1 MVTLAKCLKN
11 VYNSNIMEKITQKT
25 DLTYPMRINRYLALN
40 NVCSRREGDALIE
53 KGVVLI
59 NGKKAKIGD
68 KVNENDV
75 VSVNS
80 KIAGA
85 MKKYVYFAFNKPRGI
100 VTHSPKDGQRSIKDI
115 TYSADDVF
123 PVGRLDKNSRGLLIL
138 TNDGRINDK
147 LLNPEYDHEKE
158 YVVTV
163 NKPITN
169 IFLKV
174 MRQGVQLEDF
184 KTKPAIVEKKDET
197 TFHIV
202 LTEGKKHQI
211 RRMCTALGWEV
222 IDLKRIRIM
231 SIKLGTLGSGQQRK
245 IVDKELEELLKSLGI

>member
-1 MVTLAKCLKN
+1 
-11 VYNSNIMEKITQKT
+11 MEEVI
-25 DLTYPMRINRYLALN
+25 YPIRINRYLALN
-40 NVCSRREGDALIE
+40 NISSRREADALIE

-68 KVNENDV
+68 KVNADDKVTVNAKSADV
-75 VSVNS
+75 
-80 KIAGA
+80 

-100 VTHSPKDGQRSIKDI
+100 VTNSPKDGQKSIKDI

-147 LLNPEYDHEKE
+147 LLNPEYNHEKE
-158 YVVTV
+158 YVVEV

-184 KTKPAIVEKKDET
+184 KTKPAIVEKKDEM
-197 TFHIV
+197 TFHIT

-211 RRMCTALGWEV
+211 RRMCTDLGWEV
-222 IDLKRIRIM
+222 VDLKRIRVM
-231 SIKLGTLGSGQQRK
+231 GIKLGTLGSGQQRK
-245 IVDKELEELLKSLGI
+245 LQGKELEDLLKSLGI

>member
-1 MVTLAKCLKN
+1 
-11 VYNSNIMEKITQKT
+11 MEELI
-25 DLTYPMRINRYLALN
+25 YPIRINRYLALN
-40 NVCSRREGDALIE
+40 KYCSRREADALIE
-53 KGVVLI
+53 KGVVLV

-68 KVNENDV
+68 KINEDDKVTVNAKDA
-75 VSVNS
+75 SV
-80 KIAGA
+80 

-100 VTHSPKDGQRSIKDI
+100 VTNSPKDGQKSIKDI

-123 PVGRLDKNSRGLLIL
+123 PVGRLDKNSRGLIVL

-147 LLNPEYDHEKE
+147 MLNPEYNHEKE
-158 YVVTV
+158 YVVEV

-184 KTKPAIVEKKDET
+184 KTKPAIVEQKDEI
-197 TFHIV
+197 TFHIT

-211 RRMCTALGWEV
+211 RRMCTNLGWEV
-222 IDLKRIRIM
+222 VDLKRIRVM
-231 SIKLGTLGSGQQRK
+231 NIKMGTLGSGQQRK
-245 IVDKELEELLKSLGI
+245 IQGAELEELLVSLGLNK

>member
-1 MVTLAKCLKN
+1 
-11 VYNSNIMEKITQKT
+11 MEELI
-25 DLTYPMRINRYLALN
+25 YPIRINRYLALN
-40 NVCSRREGDALIE
+40 KYCSRREADALIE

-59 NGKKAKIGD
+59 NEKKAKIGD
-68 KVNENDV
+68 KVNETDKV
-75 VSVNS
+75 TVNS
-80 KIAGA
+80 KIAGV

-100 VTHSPKDGQRSIKDI
+100 VSHSPKDGQKSIKDI
-115 TYSADDVF
+115 TYSQDDVF
-123 PVGRLDKNSRGLLIL
+123 PVGRLDKNSRGLIIL
-138 TNDGRINDK
+138 TNDGRVNDK
-147 LLNPEYDHEKE
+147 MLNPEYDHEKE

-184 KTKPAIVEKKDET
+184 KTKEAIVEKKDET

-222 IDLKRIRIM
+222 VDLKRIRVM
-231 SIKLGTLGSGQQRK
+231 SVQLGTLGSGQQKK
-245 IVDKELEELLKSLGI
+245 IQGVELETLLSSLGL

>member
-1 MVTLAKCLKN
+1 
-11 VYNSNIMEKITQKT
+11 MEEVI
-25 DLTYPMRINRYLALN
+25 YPIRINRYLALN
-40 NVCSRREGDALIE
+40 NYCSRREADALIE
-53 KGVVLI
+53 KGVVSI

-68 KVNENDV
+68 KVNETDKIE
-75 VSVNS
+75 VNS
-80 KIAGA
+80 KVAGV

-100 VTHSPKDGQRSIKDI
+100 VSHSPKDGQKSIKDI

-123 PVGRLDKNSRGLLIL
+123 PVGRLDKNSRGLIIL

-147 LLNPEYDHEKE
+147 MLNPERNHEKE

-184 KTKPAIVEKKDET
+184 KTKEAVVEKKDET

-222 IDLKRIRIM
+222 VDLKRIRVM
-231 SIKLGTLGSGQQRK
+231 SVQLGVLGSGQQRK
-245 IVDKELEELLKSLGI
+245 IQGAELEKLLASLGMN

>member
-1 MVTLAKCLKN
+1 MQE
-11 VYNSNIMEKITQKT
+11 I
-25 DLTYPMRINRYLALN
+25 TYPIRINRYLALKN
-40 NVCSRREGDALIE
+40 ICSRREADALIE
-53 KGVVLI
+53 KGVVLV

-68 KVNENDV
+68 KVNENDKV
-75 VSVNS
+75 TVDS
-80 KIAGA
+80 KDAGM
-85 MKKYVYFAFNKPRGI
+85 MKKYVYFIFNKPRGI

-115 TYSADDVF
+115 TSFAPDVF

-138 TNDGRINDK
+138 TNDGRVNDK
-147 LLNPEYDHEKE
+147 LLNPEHDHEKE

-184 KTKPAIVEKKDET
+184 KTKPAIVDKKDET
-197 TFHIV
+197 TFHII

-211 RRMCTALGWEV
+211 RRMCTALGWAV
-222 IDLKRIRIM
+222 VDLKRIRVM
-231 SIKLGTLGSGQQRK
+231 NVKLGTLGSGQQRK
-245 IVDKELEELLKSLGI
+245 IKDQELAELLKSLGI

>member
-1 MVTLAKCLKN
+1 MEN
-11 VYNSNIMEKITQKT
+11 VV
-25 DLTYPMRINRYLALN
+25 YPIRINRYLALHN
-40 NVCSRREGDALIE
+40 ICSRREADALIE

-68 KVNENDV
+68 KVNEIDKV
-75 VSVNS
+75 TVNS
-80 KIAGA
+80 KAA
-85 MKKYVYFAFNKPRGI
+85 DVMKKYVYFAFNKPRGI
-100 VTHSPKDGQRSIKDI
+100 VTNSPRDGQKSIKDI

-138 TNDGRINDK
+138 TNDGRVNDK
-147 LLNPEYDHEKE
+147 LLNPEHNHEKE

-184 KTKPAIVEKKDET
+184 KTKPAIVEQTEDEV
-197 TFHIV
+197 FHIT

-211 RRMCTALGWEV
+211 RRMCTNLGWEV
-222 IDLKRIRIM
+222 VDLKRIRVM
-231 SIKLGTLGSGQQRK
+231 GVKLGTLGSGQQRK
-245 IVDKELEELLKSLGI
+245 LQGKELEELLSSIGIN